1 MLSALATD
9 HGHTTTMGG
18 PEAALLPPKTPLAAR
33 RRLVQLVPSPQLS
46 SVPRLASASPAPPS
60 PASRLSP
67 VSPAWWPYQL
77 DQLDQ
82 LLDPG
87 ICDSCCSWDSCGAE
101 DTRFLASM
109 AAHQLPSADQPD
121 QEPQLVLASLV
132 AHMVARLIGDE
143 DRCASAGR
151 GRANSHDGQAAA
163 GVHGPGGALRQLG
176 PRPRPRLPALLPQPL
191 RAAAAA
197 RHGPRAV
204 AAGDLAGGALRPGP
218 GQPRTL
224 QTQLLLSLHQH
235 QVSNM
240 STLSILCGGVAGL
253 SNGIFSNNQQSIGN
267 VFIICT

>member
-46 SVPRLASASPAPPS
+46 SVPRLARASPAPPS

-87 ICDSCCSWDSCGAE
+87 ICDSCCIPGSCGAE

-224 QTQLLLSLHQH
+224 QTQLPLSLHQH

-253 SNGIFSNNQQSIGN
+253 SNGIFGNNQQSIGN